1 MPHELEEICE
11 PSAIDRNLVR
21 QLVAE
26 HKNHIAL
33 LTTLHGDVPRSKV
46 DHIDMVNAYM
56 ACLNY
61 NDRMC
66 FAMLYGKE
74 MDLYEKA
81 SSSLDP
87 LPII

>member
-1 MPHELEEICE
+1 MPHEVEQING

-21 QLVAE
+21 QLVVE

-33 LTTLHGDVPRSKV
+33 LATLRGDVHQSKI
-46 DHIDMVNAYM
+46 DHIDMVNAYL
-56 ACLNY
+56 ASLNY

-74 MDLYEKA
+74 MDIYEKA
-81 SSSLDP
+81 SPGLGP